1 MITAKEARALTN
13 ESVKNLTVQK
23 YEPLIRKAAEEGCTS
38 ISFDHV
44 ISELEKEA
52 LREFGYKVQ
61 ERDVDYYNSDI
72 TIIAW

>member
-13 ESVKNLTVQK
+13 ESVRKLAVQK

-38 ISFDHV
+38 ISFDYR

-52 LREFGYKVQ
+52 LAEFGYNVK